1 MIQGTSVQT
10 MRKRQTNQA
19 DQQKAGTSYGI
30 GQHGLPL
37 QPAHARKQT
46 QSKRAQSG
54 HHEAAKAGQNTR
66 DILCGL
72 LRDI

>member
-1 MIQGTSVQT
+1 

-19 DQQKAGTSYGI
+19 EQQKAGTSHRI
-30 GQHGLPL
+30 REQGLPL

-66 DILCGL
+66 DIL
-72 LRDI
+72 